1 MNKNIQSKKQKYN
14 AALAMAVLMTLGGFT
29 FGTNPTFAETNDKPV
44 WVGSY
49 NAGAYKDGIFVSNA
63 DTTDNLV
70 HIGADV
76 QTKVVNVTDSVTSN
90 NKAVYV
96 GAYDKL
102 VANEGVNISNINFHD
117 TTSTGEKHGLYVFG
131 ATVEAPTIRVDN
143 LTTDSTEALAG
154 LVAGTDVGYGMN
166 KETLKA
172 DSIYVGNVKSDTS
185 KYVYGSLLQGA
196 LWQSFHEG
204 QDNNLTIENITGGAD
219 NAIVGG
225 IEVQFANSTMSDCS
239 YDITGDTVISNIN
252 STQGSA
258 YGIMAKGS
266 STGSEAAYMHLNN
279 LKISDIHGK
288 DLSVGI
294 CGHVGDIIVD
304 NADINMTG
312 KDGYNG
318 LYAEPVADAEK
329 AAVNSFAVS
338 GSLVGNIKL
347 DNAEG
352 SYNIQGDILADRF
365 NLDKQVEVAIKQ
377 LEDPKTLEQLKE
389 QLKEGHP
396 DWTDEQVDDF
406 INNQVAD
413 LVNTL
418 KNSGHINLGGKLALY
433 GDVYAKCGGN
443 VNINL
448 TKDSIFEGQADN
460 YADCDTFCS
469 IVWRKADLDGLN
481 KSALYKL
488 FGFDSMQEQL
498 EMQGL
503 PIVGAGKI
511 DISMKD
517 DSIWKAHG
525 KSFVDTLNFKDG
537 GLVDMHAEDGSSIT
551 AGKVTGNGTFIM
563 NLSNNADKSDMLYV
577 KDFSEAGVQTIQAN
591 LKDGLKPEDLKG
603 MRFATTGGDDYKRN
617 PNEKFKVVLYKNQGV
632 NDVTYKVSNEAFN
645 VKNEKFDPEAT
656 ETNEKFNGGKDGAG
670 TYKPGNDYITAIF
683 SGQSFTRETV
693 DFEKIQ
699 QDVNNGTIEDWDDL
713 YDENGKFL
721 PQYIKKE
728 IIENPVKEGTNWYL
742 DTAVNT
748 TSNSGNIIKNAAALD
763 YANAVTTDTLNKRL
777 GEARYSNEGDGMWA
791 RVRHDRFGKTNR
803 YEGKN
808 TMTELGYD
816 WKRCDTSYGKHM
828 QGAAVNYT
836 TGSADYK
843 GVTGESSTKRYGL
856 SFYDTQLRETGHYL
870 DTVAKFGRVSNKFTL
885 EQEDENNV
893 KADYHNNY
901 YALSFEYGRKNPLE
915 NNWYVE
921 PQAQLQYTY
930 LASTDYRTSQSTD
943 VQLSGT
949 DSLIG
954 RVGFRI
960 GRELDDKTAF
970 YVDAN
975 AYHEFLGN
983 QDILASD
990 RTGIMNATTHNDG
1003 IWYEAGVGISGKL
1016 NKNTNGFVQFTKG
1029 FGSDVEHTWS
1039 FEGGLNFTF

>member
-1 MNKNIQSKKQKYN
+1 MYINEKKYNKMNKNIQSKKQKYN
-14 AALAMAVLMTLGGFT
+14 AALAMAVLMTF
-29 FGTNPTFAETNDKPV
+29 
-44 WVGSY
+44 
-49 NAGAYKDGIFVSNA
+49 
-63 DTTDNLV
+63 
-70 HIGADV
+70 
-76 QTKVVNVTDSVTSN
+76 
-90 NKAVYV
+90 
-96 GAYDKL
+96 
-102 VANEGVNISNINFHD
+102 
-117 TTSTGEKHGLYVFG
+117 
-131 ATVEAPTIRVDN
+131 
-143 LTTDSTEALAG
+143 
-154 LVAGTDVGYGMN
+154 
-166 KETLKA
+166 
-172 DSIYVGNVKSDTS
+172 
-185 KYVYGSLLQGA
+185 
-196 LWQSFHEG
+196 
-204 QDNNLTIENITGGAD
+204 
-219 NAIVGG
+219 
-225 IEVQFANSTMSDCS
+225 
-239 YDITGDTVISNIN
+239 
-252 STQGSA
+252 
-258 YGIMAKGS
+258 
-266 STGSEAAYMHLNN
+266 
-279 LKISDIHGK
+279 
-288 DLSVGI
+288 
-294 CGHVGDIIVD
+294 
-304 NADINMTG
+304 
-312 KDGYNG
+312 
-318 LYAEPVADAEK
+318 AEK

-603 MRFATTGGDDYKRN
+603 MRFATTGGDDCKRN

-803 YEGKN
+803 YEGKK

-870 DTVAKFGRVSNKFTL
+870 DTVVKFGRVSNKFTL

>member
-1 MNKNIQSKKQKYN
+1 
-14 AALAMAVLMTLGGFT
+14 MAVLMTLGGFT

-329 AAVNSFAVS
+329 AAVNSFAIS

-670 TYKPGNDYITAIF
+670 TYKPENDYITAIF

-808 TMTELGYD
+808 TLTELGYD

-856 SFYDTQLRETGHYL
+856 SFYDT
-870 DTVAKFGRVSNKFTL
+870 
-885 EQEDENNV
+885 
-893 KADYHNNY
+893 
-901 YALSFEYGRKNPLE
+901 
-915 NNWYVE
+915 
-921 PQAQLQYTY
+921 
-930 LASTDYRTSQSTD
+930 
-943 VQLSGT
+943 
-949 DSLIG
+949 
-954 RVGFRI
+954 
-960 GRELDDKTAF
+960 
-970 YVDAN
+970 
-975 AYHEFLGN
+975 
-983 QDILASD
+983 
-990 RTGIMNATTHNDG
+990 
-1003 IWYEAGVGISGKL
+1003 
-1016 NKNTNGFVQFTKG
+1016 
-1029 FGSDVEHTWS
+1029 
-1039 FEGGLNFTF
+1039 

>member
-1 MNKNIQSKKQKYN
+1 
-14 AALAMAVLMTLGGFT
+14 MAVLMTLGGFT

-131 ATVEAPTIRVDN
+131 STVEAPTIRVDN

-329 AAVNSFAVS
+329 AAVNSFAIS

-377 LEDPKTLEQLKE
+377 LEDPKTL
-389 QLKEGHP
+389 
-396 DWTDEQVDDF
+396 
-406 INNQVAD
+406 
-413 LVNTL
+413 
-418 KNSGHINLGGKLALY
+418 
-433 GDVYAKCGGN
+433 
-443 VNINL
+443 
-448 TKDSIFEGQADN
+448 
-460 YADCDTFCS
+460 
-469 IVWRKADLDGLN
+469 
-481 KSALYKL
+481 
-488 FGFDSMQEQL
+488 EQL

-632 NDVTYKVSNEAFN
+632 NDVTHKVSNEAFN

-699 QDVNNGTIEDWDDL
+699 QDVKNGTIEDWDDL

-893 KADYHNNY
+893 NADYHNNY

>member
-1 MNKNIQSKKQKYN
+1 M
-14 AALAMAVLMTLGGFT
+14 
-29 FGTNPTFAETNDKPV
+29 
-44 WVGSY
+44 
-49 NAGAYKDGIFVSNA
+49 
-63 DTTDNLV
+63 
-70 HIGADV
+70 
-76 QTKVVNVTDSVTSN
+76 
-90 NKAVYV
+90 
-96 GAYDKL
+96 
-102 VANEGVNISNINFHD
+102 
-117 TTSTGEKHGLYVFG
+117 
-131 ATVEAPTIRVDN
+131 
-143 LTTDSTEALAG
+143 
-154 LVAGTDVGYGMN
+154 
-166 KETLKA
+166 
-172 DSIYVGNVKSDTS
+172 
-185 KYVYGSLLQGA
+185 LQGA

-318 LYAEPVADAEK
+318 LYAEPVADAEN
-329 AAVNSFAVS
+329 AAVNSFAIS

-377 LEDPKTLEQLKE
+377 LEDPKTLEQL
-389 QLKEGHP
+389 
-396 DWTDEQVDDF
+396 
-406 INNQVAD
+406 
-413 LVNTL
+413 
-418 KNSGHINLGGKLALY
+418 
-433 GDVYAKCGGN
+433 
-443 VNINL
+443 
-448 TKDSIFEGQADN
+448 
-460 YADCDTFCS
+460 
-469 IVWRKADLDGLN
+469 
-481 KSALYKL
+481 
-488 FGFDSMQEQL
+488 

-525 KSFVDTLNFKDG
+525 KSFVDMLNFKDG

-632 NDVTYKVSNEAFN
+632 NDVTHKVSNEAFN

-699 QDVNNGTIEDWDDL
+699 QDVKNGTIEDWDDL

-893 KADYHNNY
+893 NADYHNNY

>member
-1 MNKNIQSKKQKYN
+1 
-14 AALAMAVLMTLGGFT
+14 MAVLMTLGGFT

-102 VANEGVNISNINFHD
+102 VANEGVNISNINSHD

-318 LYAEPVADAEK
+318 LYAEPVADAEN
-329 AAVNSFAVS
+329 AAVNSFAIS

-481 KSALYKL
+481 KSDLYKL

-591 LKDGLKPEDLKG
+591 LKDGLKAEDLKG

-656 ETNEKFNGGKDGAG
+656 ETNEKFNGGKDGTG

-683 SGQSFTRETV
+683 SGKEYTRQV
-693 DFEKIQ
+693 PDYEKSMLAQ
-699 QDVNNGTIEDWDDL
+699 LKGDNPYDDDNNVRPEYMKT
-713 YDENGKFL
+713 
-721 PQYIKKE
+721 E
-728 IIENPVKEGTNWYL
+728 IIENPIKEGTNWYL
-742 DTAVNT
+742 DTAVNN

-893 KADYHNNY
+893 NADYHNNY

>member
-1 MNKNIQSKKQKYN
+1 
-14 AALAMAVLMTLGGFT
+14 MAVLMTLGGFT

-304 NADINMTG
+304 NADINMPG

-377 LEDPKTLEQLKE
+377 LEDPKTL
-389 QLKEGHP
+389 
-396 DWTDEQVDDF
+396 
-406 INNQVAD
+406 
-413 LVNTL
+413 
-418 KNSGHINLGGKLALY
+418 
-433 GDVYAKCGGN
+433 
-443 VNINL
+443 
-448 TKDSIFEGQADN
+448 
-460 YADCDTFCS
+460 
-469 IVWRKADLDGLN
+469 
-481 KSALYKL
+481 
-488 FGFDSMQEQL
+488 EQL

-816 WKRCDTSYGKHM
+816 WKHCDTSYGKHM

-893 KADYHNNY
+893 NADYHNNY

>member
-1 MNKNIQSKKQKYN
+1 
-14 AALAMAVLMTLGGFT
+14 MAVLMTLGGFT

-304 NADINMTG
+304 NADINMPG

-318 LYAEPVADAEK
+318 LYAEPVANAEK
-329 AAVNSFAVS
+329 AAVNSFAIS

-377 LEDPKTLEQLKE
+377 LEDSKTLEQLKE

-433 GDVYAKCGGN
+433 GDVYA
-443 VNINL
+443 
-448 TKDSIFEGQADN
+448 
-460 YADCDTFCS
+460 
-469 IVWRKADLDGLN
+469 
-481 KSALYKL
+481 
-488 FGFDSMQEQL
+488 
-498 EMQGL
+498 
-503 PIVGAGKI
+503 
-511 DISMKD
+511 
-517 DSIWKAHG
+517 
-525 KSFVDTLNFKDG
+525 
-537 GLVDMHAEDGSSIT
+537 
-551 AGKVTGNGTFIM
+551 
-563 NLSNNADKSDMLYV
+563 
-577 KDFSEAGVQTIQAN
+577 
-591 LKDGLKPEDLKG
+591 
-603 MRFATTGGDDYKRN
+603 
-617 PNEKFKVVLYKNQGV
+617 
-632 NDVTYKVSNEAFN
+632 
-645 VKNEKFDPEAT
+645 
-656 ETNEKFNGGKDGAG
+656 
-670 TYKPGNDYITAIF
+670 
-683 SGQSFTRETV
+683 
-693 DFEKIQ
+693 
-699 QDVNNGTIEDWDDL
+699 
-713 YDENGKFL
+713 
-721 PQYIKKE
+721 
-728 IIENPVKEGTNWYL
+728 
-742 DTAVNT
+742 
-748 TSNSGNIIKNAAALD
+748 
-763 YANAVTTDTLNKRL
+763 NAV
-777 GEARYSNEGDGMWA
+777 AM
-791 RVRHDRFGKTNR
+791 
-803 YEGKN
+803 
-808 TMTELGYD
+808 
-816 WKRCDTSYGKHM
+816 
-828 QGAAVNYT
+828 
-836 TGSADYK
+836 
-843 GVTGESSTKRYGL
+843 
-856 SFYDTQLRETGHYL
+856 
-870 DTVAKFGRVSNKFTL
+870 
-885 EQEDENNV
+885 
-893 KADYHNNY
+893 
-901 YALSFEYGRKNPLE
+901 
-915 NNWYVE
+915 
-921 PQAQLQYTY
+921 
-930 LASTDYRTSQSTD
+930 
-943 VQLSGT
+943 
-949 DSLIG
+949 
-954 RVGFRI
+954 
-960 GRELDDKTAF
+960 
-970 YVDAN
+970 
-975 AYHEFLGN
+975 
-983 QDILASD
+983 
-990 RTGIMNATTHNDG
+990 
-1003 IWYEAGVGISGKL
+1003 
-1016 NKNTNGFVQFTKG
+1016 
-1029 FGSDVEHTWS
+1029 
-1039 FEGGLNFTF
+1039 

>member
-1 MNKNIQSKKQKYN
+1 
-14 AALAMAVLMTLGGFT
+14 MAVLMTLGGFT

-318 LYAEPVADAEK
+318 LYAEPVADAEN
-329 AAVNSFAVS
+329 AAVNSFAIS

-377 LEDPKTLEQLKE
+377 LEDPKTL
-389 QLKEGHP
+389 
-396 DWTDEQVDDF
+396 
-406 INNQVAD
+406 
-413 LVNTL
+413 
-418 KNSGHINLGGKLALY
+418 
-433 GDVYAKCGGN
+433 
-443 VNINL
+443 
-448 TKDSIFEGQADN
+448 
-460 YADCDTFCS
+460 
-469 IVWRKADLDGLN
+469 
-481 KSALYKL
+481 
-488 FGFDSMQEQL
+488 EQL

-893 KADYHNNY
+893 NADYHNNY

>member
-1 MNKNIQSKKQKYN
+1 
-14 AALAMAVLMTLGGFT
+14 
-29 FGTNPTFAETNDKPV
+29 
-44 WVGSY
+44 
-49 NAGAYKDGIFVSNA
+49 
-63 DTTDNLV
+63 
-70 HIGADV
+70 
-76 QTKVVNVTDSVTSN
+76 
-90 NKAVYV
+90 
-96 GAYDKL
+96 
-102 VANEGVNISNINFHD
+102 
-117 TTSTGEKHGLYVFG
+117 
-131 ATVEAPTIRVDN
+131 
-143 LTTDSTEALAG
+143 
-154 LVAGTDVGYGMN
+154 
-166 KETLKA
+166 
-172 DSIYVGNVKSDTS
+172 
-185 KYVYGSLLQGA
+185 
-196 LWQSFHEG
+196 
-204 QDNNLTIENITGGAD
+204 
-219 NAIVGG
+219 
-225 IEVQFANSTMSDCS
+225 
-239 YDITGDTVISNIN
+239 
-252 STQGSA
+252 
-258 YGIMAKGS
+258 
-266 STGSEAAYMHLNN
+266 MHLNN

-377 LEDPKTLEQLKE
+377 LEDPKTL
-389 QLKEGHP
+389 
-396 DWTDEQVDDF
+396 
-406 INNQVAD
+406 
-413 LVNTL
+413 
-418 KNSGHINLGGKLALY
+418 
-433 GDVYAKCGGN
+433 
-443 VNINL
+443 
-448 TKDSIFEGQADN
+448 
-460 YADCDTFCS
+460 
-469 IVWRKADLDGLN
+469 
-481 KSALYKL
+481 
-488 FGFDSMQEQL
+488 EQL

-645 VKNEKFDPEAT
+645 VKNEKFDPEAP

>member
-1 MNKNIQSKKQKYN
+1 
-14 AALAMAVLMTLGGFT
+14 MAVLMTLGGFT

-102 VANEGVNISNINFHD
+102 VANEGVNISNINSHD

-304 NADINMTG
+304 NADINMPG

-329 AAVNSFAVS
+329 AAVNSFAIS

-347 DNAEG
+347 DNAEV

-791 RVRHDRFGKTNR
+791 RVRHDRFGK
-803 YEGKN
+803 
-808 TMTELGYD
+808 
-816 WKRCDTSYGKHM
+816 
-828 QGAAVNYT
+828 
-836 TGSADYK
+836 
-843 GVTGESSTKRYGL
+843 
-856 SFYDTQLRETGHYL
+856 
-870 DTVAKFGRVSNKFTL
+870 
-885 EQEDENNV
+885 
-893 KADYHNNY
+893 
-901 YALSFEYGRKNPLE
+901 
-915 NNWYVE
+915 
-921 PQAQLQYTY
+921 
-930 LASTDYRTSQSTD
+930 
-943 VQLSGT
+943 
-949 DSLIG
+949 
-954 RVGFRI
+954 
-960 GRELDDKTAF
+960 KTA
-970 YVDAN
+970 
-975 AYHEFLGN
+975 
-983 QDILASD
+983 
-990 RTGIMNATTHNDG
+990 
-1003 IWYEAGVGISGKL
+1003 
-1016 NKNTNGFVQFTKG
+1016 TK
-1029 FGSDVEHTWS
+1029 VKTP
-1039 FEGGLNFTF
+1039 

>member
-1 MNKNIQSKKQKYN
+1 MYIKGKKYNKMNKNIQSKKQKYN
-14 AALAMAVLMTLGGFT
+14 AALAMAVLMTF
-29 FGTNPTFAETNDKPV
+29 
-44 WVGSY
+44 
-49 NAGAYKDGIFVSNA
+49 
-63 DTTDNLV
+63 
-70 HIGADV
+70 
-76 QTKVVNVTDSVTSN
+76 
-90 NKAVYV
+90 
-96 GAYDKL
+96 
-102 VANEGVNISNINFHD
+102 
-117 TTSTGEKHGLYVFG
+117 
-131 ATVEAPTIRVDN
+131 
-143 LTTDSTEALAG
+143 
-154 LVAGTDVGYGMN
+154 
-166 KETLKA
+166 
-172 DSIYVGNVKSDTS
+172 
-185 KYVYGSLLQGA
+185 
-196 LWQSFHEG
+196 
-204 QDNNLTIENITGGAD
+204 
-219 NAIVGG
+219 
-225 IEVQFANSTMSDCS
+225 
-239 YDITGDTVISNIN
+239 
-252 STQGSA
+252 
-258 YGIMAKGS
+258 
-266 STGSEAAYMHLNN
+266 
-279 LKISDIHGK
+279 
-288 DLSVGI
+288 
-294 CGHVGDIIVD
+294 
-304 NADINMTG
+304 
-312 KDGYNG
+312 
-318 LYAEPVADAEK
+318 AEK

-413 LVNTL
+413 LVNML

-632 NDVTYKVSNEAFN
+632 NDVTHKVSNEAFN

-699 QDVNNGTIEDWDDL
+699 QDVKNGTIEDWDDL

-828 QGAAVNYT
+828 QSAAVNYT

-893 KADYHNNY
+893 NADYHNNY

>member
-1 MNKNIQSKKQKYN
+1 M
-14 AALAMAVLMTLGGFT
+14 
-29 FGTNPTFAETNDKPV
+29 
-44 WVGSY
+44 
-49 NAGAYKDGIFVSNA
+49 
-63 DTTDNLV
+63 
-70 HIGADV
+70 
-76 QTKVVNVTDSVTSN
+76 
-90 NKAVYV
+90 
-96 GAYDKL
+96 
-102 VANEGVNISNINFHD
+102 
-117 TTSTGEKHGLYVFG
+117 
-131 ATVEAPTIRVDN
+131 
-143 LTTDSTEALAG
+143 
-154 LVAGTDVGYGMN
+154 
-166 KETLKA
+166 
-172 DSIYVGNVKSDTS
+172 
-185 KYVYGSLLQGA
+185 LQGA

-377 LEDPKTLEQLKE
+377 LEDPKTLEQL
-389 QLKEGHP
+389 
-396 DWTDEQVDDF
+396 
-406 INNQVAD
+406 
-413 LVNTL
+413 
-418 KNSGHINLGGKLALY
+418 
-433 GDVYAKCGGN
+433 
-443 VNINL
+443 
-448 TKDSIFEGQADN
+448 
-460 YADCDTFCS
+460 
-469 IVWRKADLDGLN
+469 
-481 KSALYKL
+481 
-488 FGFDSMQEQL
+488 

-577 KDFSEAGVQTIQAN
+577 KDFSEAGVQTIQAK

-603 MRFATTGGDDYKRN
+603 MRFATTCGDDYKRN

-632 NDVTYKVSNEAFN
+632 NDVTHKVSNEAFN

-699 QDVNNGTIEDWDDL
+699 QDVKNGTIEDWDDL

-893 KADYHNNY
+893 NADYHNNY

-960 GRELDDKTAF
+960 GRDLDDKTAF

>member
-14 AALAMAVLMTLGGFT
+14 AALAMAVLMTF
-29 FGTNPTFAETNDKPV
+29 
-44 WVGSY
+44 
-49 NAGAYKDGIFVSNA
+49 
-63 DTTDNLV
+63 
-70 HIGADV
+70 
-76 QTKVVNVTDSVTSN
+76 
-90 NKAVYV
+90 
-96 GAYDKL
+96 
-102 VANEGVNISNINFHD
+102 
-117 TTSTGEKHGLYVFG
+117 
-131 ATVEAPTIRVDN
+131 
-143 LTTDSTEALAG
+143 
-154 LVAGTDVGYGMN
+154 
-166 KETLKA
+166 
-172 DSIYVGNVKSDTS
+172 
-185 KYVYGSLLQGA
+185 
-196 LWQSFHEG
+196 
-204 QDNNLTIENITGGAD
+204 
-219 NAIVGG
+219 
-225 IEVQFANSTMSDCS
+225 
-239 YDITGDTVISNIN
+239 
-252 STQGSA
+252 
-258 YGIMAKGS
+258 
-266 STGSEAAYMHLNN
+266 
-279 LKISDIHGK
+279 
-288 DLSVGI
+288 
-294 CGHVGDIIVD
+294 
-304 NADINMTG
+304 
-312 KDGYNG
+312 
-318 LYAEPVADAEK
+318 AEK
-329 AAVNSFAVS
+329 AAVNSFAIS

-352 SYNIQGDILADRF
+352 KYNIQGDILADRF
-365 NLDKQVEVAIKQ
+365 NYDKQVEAAIKQ

-443 VNINL
+443 VSINL
-448 TKDSIFEGQADN
+448 TKGSIFEGQADN
-460 YADCDTFCS
+460 YADYDTFGS
-469 IVWRKADLDGLN
+469 LVWRKADLDGLN

-488 FGFDSMQEQL
+488 LYLDSMQEQL
-498 EMQGL
+498 KMQGL

-511 DISMKD
+511 DISMED
-517 DSIWKAHG
+517 CSLWKAHG

-537 GLVDMHAEDGSSIT
+537 GLVDMRAEDGSSIT

-699 QDVNNGTIEDWDDL
+699 QDVNNGTIEDWYDL

-885 EQEDENNV
+885 EQENENNV
-893 KADYHNNY
+893 NADYHNNY

>member
-1 MNKNIQSKKQKYN
+1 
-14 AALAMAVLMTLGGFT
+14 MAVLMTLGGFT

-63 DTTDNLV
+63 DTMDNLV

-204 QDNNLTIENITGGAD
+204 QDNNFTIENITGGAD

-239 YDITGDTVISNIN
+239 YDITGDNVISNIN

-377 LEDPKTLEQLKE
+377 LEDPKTLEQL
-389 QLKEGHP
+389 
-396 DWTDEQVDDF
+396 
-406 INNQVAD
+406 
-413 LVNTL
+413 
-418 KNSGHINLGGKLALY
+418 
-433 GDVYAKCGGN
+433 
-443 VNINL
+443 
-448 TKDSIFEGQADN
+448 
-460 YADCDTFCS
+460 
-469 IVWRKADLDGLN
+469 
-481 KSALYKL
+481 
-488 FGFDSMQEQL
+488 

-591 LKDGLKPEDLKG
+591 LKDGLKPEDSKG

-632 NDVTYKVSNEAFN
+632 NDVTHKVSNEAFN

-748 TSNSGNIIKNAAALD
+748 TSNSSNIIKNAVALD

-893 KADYHNNY
+893 NADYHNNY

-930 LASTDYRTSQSTD
+930 LASTEYRTSQSTD

>member
-1 MNKNIQSKKQKYN
+1 MYIKGKKYNKMNKNIQSKKQKYN
-14 AALAMAVLMTLGGFT
+14 TALAMAVLMTF
-29 FGTNPTFAETNDKPV
+29 
-44 WVGSY
+44 
-49 NAGAYKDGIFVSNA
+49 
-63 DTTDNLV
+63 
-70 HIGADV
+70 
-76 QTKVVNVTDSVTSN
+76 
-90 NKAVYV
+90 
-96 GAYDKL
+96 
-102 VANEGVNISNINFHD
+102 
-117 TTSTGEKHGLYVFG
+117 
-131 ATVEAPTIRVDN
+131 
-143 LTTDSTEALAG
+143 
-154 LVAGTDVGYGMN
+154 
-166 KETLKA
+166 
-172 DSIYVGNVKSDTS
+172 
-185 KYVYGSLLQGA
+185 
-196 LWQSFHEG
+196 
-204 QDNNLTIENITGGAD
+204 
-219 NAIVGG
+219 
-225 IEVQFANSTMSDCS
+225 
-239 YDITGDTVISNIN
+239 
-252 STQGSA
+252 
-258 YGIMAKGS
+258 
-266 STGSEAAYMHLNN
+266 
-279 LKISDIHGK
+279 
-288 DLSVGI
+288 
-294 CGHVGDIIVD
+294 
-304 NADINMTG
+304 
-312 KDGYNG
+312 
-318 LYAEPVADAEK
+318 AEK

-469 IVWRKADLDGLN
+469 IVWRKAYLDGLN

-828 QGAAVNYT
+828 QGAAVN
-836 TGSADYK
+836 
-843 GVTGESSTKRYGL
+843 
-856 SFYDTQLRETGHYL
+856 
-870 DTVAKFGRVSNKFTL
+870 
-885 EQEDENNV
+885 
-893 KADYHNNY
+893 
-901 YALSFEYGRKNPLE
+901 
-915 NNWYVE
+915 
-921 PQAQLQYTY
+921 
-930 LASTDYRTSQSTD
+930 
-943 VQLSGT
+943 
-949 DSLIG
+949 
-954 RVGFRI
+954 
-960 GRELDDKTAF
+960 
-970 YVDAN
+970 
-975 AYHEFLGN
+975 
-983 QDILASD
+983 
-990 RTGIMNATTHNDG
+990 
-1003 IWYEAGVGISGKL
+1003 
-1016 NKNTNGFVQFTKG
+1016 
-1029 FGSDVEHTWS
+1029 
-1039 FEGGLNFTF
+1039 

>member
-1 MNKNIQSKKQKYN
+1 MYIKEKKYNKMNKNIQSKKQKYN

-102 VANEGVNISNINFHD
+102 VANEGVNISNINFHN

-377 LEDPKTLEQLKE
+377 LEDPKTL
-389 QLKEGHP
+389 
-396 DWTDEQVDDF
+396 
-406 INNQVAD
+406 
-413 LVNTL
+413 
-418 KNSGHINLGGKLALY
+418 
-433 GDVYAKCGGN
+433 
-443 VNINL
+443 
-448 TKDSIFEGQADN
+448 
-460 YADCDTFCS
+460 
-469 IVWRKADLDGLN
+469 
-481 KSALYKL
+481 
-488 FGFDSMQEQL
+488 EQL

-893 KADYHNNY
+893 NADYHNNY

>member
-102 VANEGVNISNINFHD
+102 VANEGVNISNINSHD

-329 AAVNSFAVS
+329 AAVNSFAIS

-377 LEDPKTLEQLKE
+377 PEDPKTLEQLKE

-856 SFYDTQLRETGHYL
+856 SFYDT
-870 DTVAKFGRVSNKFTL
+870 
-885 EQEDENNV
+885 
-893 KADYHNNY
+893 
-901 YALSFEYGRKNPLE
+901 
-915 NNWYVE
+915 
-921 PQAQLQYTY
+921 
-930 LASTDYRTSQSTD
+930 
-943 VQLSGT
+943 
-949 DSLIG
+949 
-954 RVGFRI
+954 
-960 GRELDDKTAF
+960 
-970 YVDAN
+970 
-975 AYHEFLGN
+975 
-983 QDILASD
+983 
-990 RTGIMNATTHNDG
+990 
-1003 IWYEAGVGISGKL
+1003 
-1016 NKNTNGFVQFTKG
+1016 
-1029 FGSDVEHTWS
+1029 
-1039 FEGGLNFTF
+1039 

>member
-1 MNKNIQSKKQKYN
+1 
-14 AALAMAVLMTLGGFT
+14 MAVLMTLGGFT

-172 DSIYVGNVKSDTS
+172 DFIYVGNVKSDTS

-377 LEDPKTLEQLKE
+377 LEDPKTL
-389 QLKEGHP
+389 
-396 DWTDEQVDDF
+396 
-406 INNQVAD
+406 
-413 LVNTL
+413 
-418 KNSGHINLGGKLALY
+418 
-433 GDVYAKCGGN
+433 
-443 VNINL
+443 
-448 TKDSIFEGQADN
+448 
-460 YADCDTFCS
+460 
-469 IVWRKADLDGLN
+469 
-481 KSALYKL
+481 
-488 FGFDSMQEQL
+488 EQL

-748 TSNSGNIIKNAAALD
+748 TSNSGNIIKNAVALD

>member
-1 MNKNIQSKKQKYN
+1 
-14 AALAMAVLMTLGGFT
+14 MAVLMTLGGFT

-44 WVGSY
+44 LVGSY

-377 LEDPKTLEQLKE
+377 LEDPKTLEQL
-389 QLKEGHP
+389 
-396 DWTDEQVDDF
+396 
-406 INNQVAD
+406 
-413 LVNTL
+413 
-418 KNSGHINLGGKLALY
+418 
-433 GDVYAKCGGN
+433 
-443 VNINL
+443 
-448 TKDSIFEGQADN
+448 
-460 YADCDTFCS
+460 
-469 IVWRKADLDGLN
+469 
-481 KSALYKL
+481 
-488 FGFDSMQEQL
+488 

-591 LKDGLKPEDLKG
+591 LKDGLKPEDSKG

-748 TSNSGNIIKNAAALD
+748 TSNSGNIIKNAVALD

-893 KADYHNNY
+893 NADYHNNY

-930 LASTDYRTSQSTD
+930 LASTEYRTSQSTD

>member
-1 MNKNIQSKKQKYN
+1 M
-14 AALAMAVLMTLGGFT
+14 
-29 FGTNPTFAETNDKPV
+29 
-44 WVGSY
+44 
-49 NAGAYKDGIFVSNA
+49 
-63 DTTDNLV
+63 
-70 HIGADV
+70 
-76 QTKVVNVTDSVTSN
+76 
-90 NKAVYV
+90 
-96 GAYDKL
+96 
-102 VANEGVNISNINFHD
+102 
-117 TTSTGEKHGLYVFG
+117 
-131 ATVEAPTIRVDN
+131 
-143 LTTDSTEALAG
+143 
-154 LVAGTDVGYGMN
+154 
-166 KETLKA
+166 
-172 DSIYVGNVKSDTS
+172 
-185 KYVYGSLLQGA
+185 LQGA

-258 YGIMAKGS
+258 YGIMAKGF

-318 LYAEPVADAEK
+318 LYAEPVADAEN
-329 AAVNSFAVS
+329 AAVNSFAIS

-377 LEDPKTLEQLKE
+377 LEDPKTL
-389 QLKEGHP
+389 
-396 DWTDEQVDDF
+396 
-406 INNQVAD
+406 
-413 LVNTL
+413 
-418 KNSGHINLGGKLALY
+418 
-433 GDVYAKCGGN
+433 
-443 VNINL
+443 
-448 TKDSIFEGQADN
+448 
-460 YADCDTFCS
+460 
-469 IVWRKADLDGLN
+469 
-481 KSALYKL
+481 
-488 FGFDSMQEQL
+488 EQL

-577 KDFSEAGVQTIQAN
+577 KDFSEAGVQTIQAK

-603 MRFATTGGDDYKRN
+603 MRFATTCGDDYKRN

-632 NDVTYKVSNEAFN
+632 NDVTHKVSNEAFN

-699 QDVNNGTIEDWDDL
+699 QDVKNGTIEDWDDL

-893 KADYHNNY
+893 NADYHNNY

-930 LASTDYRTSQSTD
+930 LASTDYSTSQSTD

>member
-1 MNKNIQSKKQKYN
+1 MYIKGKKYNKMNKNIQSKKQKYN
-14 AALAMAVLMTLGGFT
+14 AALAMAVLMTF
-29 FGTNPTFAETNDKPV
+29 
-44 WVGSY
+44 
-49 NAGAYKDGIFVSNA
+49 
-63 DTTDNLV
+63 
-70 HIGADV
+70 
-76 QTKVVNVTDSVTSN
+76 
-90 NKAVYV
+90 
-96 GAYDKL
+96 
-102 VANEGVNISNINFHD
+102 
-117 TTSTGEKHGLYVFG
+117 
-131 ATVEAPTIRVDN
+131 
-143 LTTDSTEALAG
+143 
-154 LVAGTDVGYGMN
+154 
-166 KETLKA
+166 
-172 DSIYVGNVKSDTS
+172 
-185 KYVYGSLLQGA
+185 
-196 LWQSFHEG
+196 
-204 QDNNLTIENITGGAD
+204 
-219 NAIVGG
+219 
-225 IEVQFANSTMSDCS
+225 
-239 YDITGDTVISNIN
+239 
-252 STQGSA
+252 
-258 YGIMAKGS
+258 
-266 STGSEAAYMHLNN
+266 
-279 LKISDIHGK
+279 
-288 DLSVGI
+288 
-294 CGHVGDIIVD
+294 
-304 NADINMTG
+304 
-312 KDGYNG
+312 
-318 LYAEPVADAEK
+318 AEK

-352 SYNIQGDILADRF
+352 SYNIQGDIMADRF

-448 TKDSIFEGQADN
+448 TKDSIFEGQADK

-632 NDVTYKVSNEAFN
+632 NDVTHKVSNEAFN

-699 QDVNNGTIEDWDDL
+699 QDVKNGTIEDWDDL

-843 GVTGESSTKRYGL
+843 GVTGESSTKLYGL

-893 KADYHNNY
+893 NADYHNNY

>member
-1 MNKNIQSKKQKYN
+1 
-14 AALAMAVLMTLGGFT
+14 MAVLMTLGGFT

-258 YGIMAKGS
+258 YGIMAKGF

-329 AAVNSFAVS
+329 AAVNSFAIS

-377 LEDPKTLEQLKE
+377 LEDPKTL
-389 QLKEGHP
+389 
-396 DWTDEQVDDF
+396 
-406 INNQVAD
+406 
-413 LVNTL
+413 
-418 KNSGHINLGGKLALY
+418 
-433 GDVYAKCGGN
+433 
-443 VNINL
+443 
-448 TKDSIFEGQADN
+448 
-460 YADCDTFCS
+460 
-469 IVWRKADLDGLN
+469 
-481 KSALYKL
+481 
-488 FGFDSMQEQL
+488 EQL

-893 KADYHNNY
+893 NADYHNNY

>member
-1 MNKNIQSKKQKYN
+1 
-14 AALAMAVLMTLGGFT
+14 MAVLMTLGGFT

-102 VANEGVNISNINFHD
+102 VANEGVNISNINVHD

-131 ATVEAPTIRVDN
+131 STVEAPTIRVDN

-329 AAVNSFAVS
+329 AAVNSFAIS

-377 LEDPKTLEQLKE
+377 LEDPKTL
-389 QLKEGHP
+389 
-396 DWTDEQVDDF
+396 
-406 INNQVAD
+406 
-413 LVNTL
+413 
-418 KNSGHINLGGKLALY
+418 
-433 GDVYAKCGGN
+433 
-443 VNINL
+443 
-448 TKDSIFEGQADN
+448 
-460 YADCDTFCS
+460 
-469 IVWRKADLDGLN
+469 
-481 KSALYKL
+481 
-488 FGFDSMQEQL
+488 EQL

-632 NDVTYKVSNEAFN
+632 NDVTHKVSNEAFN

-699 QDVNNGTIEDWDDL
+699 QDVKNGTIEDWDDL

-893 KADYHNNY
+893 NADYHNNY

>member
-1 MNKNIQSKKQKYN
+1 
-14 AALAMAVLMTLGGFT
+14 MAVLMTLGGFT

-329 AAVNSFAVS
+329 AAVNSFAIS

-352 SYNIQGDILADRF
+352 SHNIQGDILADRF

-406 INNQVAD
+406 VNNQVAD

-551 AGKVTGNGTFIM
+551 EGKVTGNGTFIM

-699 QDVNNGTIEDWDDL
+699 QDVNNGTIEDWYDL

-828 QGAAVNYT
+828 
-836 TGSADYK
+836 
-843 GVTGESSTKRYGL
+843 
-856 SFYDTQLRETGHYL
+856 
-870 DTVAKFGRVSNKFTL
+870 
-885 EQEDENNV
+885 
-893 KADYHNNY
+893 
-901 YALSFEYGRKNPLE
+901 
-915 NNWYVE
+915 
-921 PQAQLQYTY
+921 
-930 LASTDYRTSQSTD
+930 
-943 VQLSGT
+943 
-949 DSLIG
+949 
-954 RVGFRI
+954 
-960 GRELDDKTAF
+960 
-970 YVDAN
+970 
-975 AYHEFLGN
+975 
-983 QDILASD
+983 
-990 RTGIMNATTHNDG
+990 
-1003 IWYEAGVGISGKL
+1003 
-1016 NKNTNGFVQFTKG
+1016 
-1029 FGSDVEHTWS
+1029 
-1039 FEGGLNFTF
+1039 

>member
-1 MNKNIQSKKQKYN
+1 M
-14 AALAMAVLMTLGGFT
+14 
-29 FGTNPTFAETNDKPV
+29 
-44 WVGSY
+44 
-49 NAGAYKDGIFVSNA
+49 
-63 DTTDNLV
+63 
-70 HIGADV
+70 
-76 QTKVVNVTDSVTSN
+76 
-90 NKAVYV
+90 
-96 GAYDKL
+96 
-102 VANEGVNISNINFHD
+102 
-117 TTSTGEKHGLYVFG
+117 
-131 ATVEAPTIRVDN
+131 
-143 LTTDSTEALAG
+143 
-154 LVAGTDVGYGMN
+154 
-166 KETLKA
+166 
-172 DSIYVGNVKSDTS
+172 
-185 KYVYGSLLQGA
+185 LQGA

-258 YGIMAKGS
+258 YGIMAKGF

-318 LYAEPVADAEK
+318 LYAEPVADAEN
-329 AAVNSFAVS
+329 AAVNSFAIS

-377 LEDPKTLEQLKE
+377 LEDPKTL
-389 QLKEGHP
+389 
-396 DWTDEQVDDF
+396 
-406 INNQVAD
+406 
-413 LVNTL
+413 
-418 KNSGHINLGGKLALY
+418 
-433 GDVYAKCGGN
+433 
-443 VNINL
+443 
-448 TKDSIFEGQADN
+448 
-460 YADCDTFCS
+460 
-469 IVWRKADLDGLN
+469 
-481 KSALYKL
+481 
-488 FGFDSMQEQL
+488 EQL

-577 KDFSEAGVQTIQAN
+577 KDFSEAGVQTIQAK

-603 MRFATTGGDDYKRN
+603 MRFATTCGDDYKRN

-632 NDVTYKVSNEAFN
+632 NDVTHKVSNEAFN

-699 QDVNNGTIEDWDDL
+699 QDVKNGTIEDWDDL

-893 KADYHNNY
+893 NADYHNNY

>member
-102 VANEGVNISNINFHD
+102 VANEGVNISNINSHD

-329 AAVNSFAVS
+329 AAVNSFAIS

-377 LEDPKTLEQLKE
+377 LEDPKTL
-389 QLKEGHP
+389 
-396 DWTDEQVDDF
+396 
-406 INNQVAD
+406 
-413 LVNTL
+413 
-418 KNSGHINLGGKLALY
+418 
-433 GDVYAKCGGN
+433 
-443 VNINL
+443 
-448 TKDSIFEGQADN
+448 
-460 YADCDTFCS
+460 
-469 IVWRKADLDGLN
+469 
-481 KSALYKL
+481 
-488 FGFDSMQEQL
+488 EQL

-551 AGKVTGNGTFIM
+551 EGKVTGNGTFIM

-699 QDVNNGTIEDWDDL
+699 QDVNNGTIEDWYDL

-828 QGAAVNYT
+828 
-836 TGSADYK
+836 
-843 GVTGESSTKRYGL
+843 
-856 SFYDTQLRETGHYL
+856 
-870 DTVAKFGRVSNKFTL
+870 
-885 EQEDENNV
+885 
-893 KADYHNNY
+893 
-901 YALSFEYGRKNPLE
+901 
-915 NNWYVE
+915 
-921 PQAQLQYTY
+921 
-930 LASTDYRTSQSTD
+930 
-943 VQLSGT
+943 
-949 DSLIG
+949 
-954 RVGFRI
+954 
-960 GRELDDKTAF
+960 
-970 YVDAN
+970 
-975 AYHEFLGN
+975 
-983 QDILASD
+983 
-990 RTGIMNATTHNDG
+990 
-1003 IWYEAGVGISGKL
+1003 
-1016 NKNTNGFVQFTKG
+1016 
-1029 FGSDVEHTWS
+1029 
-1039 FEGGLNFTF
+1039 

>member
-1 MNKNIQSKKQKYN
+1 M
-14 AALAMAVLMTLGGFT
+14 MTLGGFT

-102 VANEGVNISNINFHD
+102 VDNEGVNISNINFHD

-204 QDNNLTIENITGGAD
+204 QDNNFTIENITGGAD

-329 AAVNSFAVS
+329 AAVNSFAIS

-377 LEDPKTLEQLKE
+377 LEDPKTL
-389 QLKEGHP
+389 
-396 DWTDEQVDDF
+396 
-406 INNQVAD
+406 
-413 LVNTL
+413 
-418 KNSGHINLGGKLALY
+418 
-433 GDVYAKCGGN
+433 
-443 VNINL
+443 
-448 TKDSIFEGQADN
+448 
-460 YADCDTFCS
+460 
-469 IVWRKADLDGLN
+469 
-481 KSALYKL
+481 
-488 FGFDSMQEQL
+488 EQL

-836 TGSADYK
+836 TGSSDYK

-893 KADYHNNY
+893 NADYHNNY

>member
-102 VANEGVNISNINFHD
+102 VANEGVNISNINSHD

-377 LEDPKTLEQLKE
+377 LEDPKTLEQL
-389 QLKEGHP
+389 
-396 DWTDEQVDDF
+396 
-406 INNQVAD
+406 
-413 LVNTL
+413 
-418 KNSGHINLGGKLALY
+418 
-433 GDVYAKCGGN
+433 
-443 VNINL
+443 
-448 TKDSIFEGQADN
+448 
-460 YADCDTFCS
+460 
-469 IVWRKADLDGLN
+469 
-481 KSALYKL
+481 
-488 FGFDSMQEQL
+488 

-591 LKDGLKPEDLKG
+591 LKDGLKPEDSKG

-748 TSNSGNIIKNAAALD
+748 TSNSGNIIKNAVALD

-893 KADYHNNY
+893 NADYHNNY

-930 LASTDYRTSQSTD
+930 LASTEYRTSQSTD

>member
-1 MNKNIQSKKQKYN
+1 
-14 AALAMAVLMTLGGFT
+14 MAVLMTLGGFT

-102 VANEGVNISNINFHD
+102 VDNEGVNISNINFHD

-377 LEDPKTLEQLKE
+377 LEDPKTLEQL
-389 QLKEGHP
+389 
-396 DWTDEQVDDF
+396 
-406 INNQVAD
+406 
-413 LVNTL
+413 
-418 KNSGHINLGGKLALY
+418 
-433 GDVYAKCGGN
+433 
-443 VNINL
+443 
-448 TKDSIFEGQADN
+448 
-460 YADCDTFCS
+460 
-469 IVWRKADLDGLN
+469 
-481 KSALYKL
+481 
-488 FGFDSMQEQL
+488 

-699 QDVNNGTIEDWDDL
+699 QDVKNGTIEDWDDL

-893 KADYHNNY
+893 NADYHNNY

-930 LASTDYRTSQSTD
+930 LASTDYSTSQSTD

-1003 IWYEAGVGISGKL
+1003 IWYEAGVAFPV
-1016 NKNTNGFVQFTKG
+1016 N
-1029 FGSDVEHTWS
+1029 
-1039 FEGGLNFTF
+1039 

>member
-1 MNKNIQSKKQKYN
+1 M
-14 AALAMAVLMTLGGFT
+14 
-29 FGTNPTFAETNDKPV
+29 
-44 WVGSY
+44 
-49 NAGAYKDGIFVSNA
+49 
-63 DTTDNLV
+63 
-70 HIGADV
+70 
-76 QTKVVNVTDSVTSN
+76 
-90 NKAVYV
+90 
-96 GAYDKL
+96 
-102 VANEGVNISNINFHD
+102 
-117 TTSTGEKHGLYVFG
+117 
-131 ATVEAPTIRVDN
+131 
-143 LTTDSTEALAG
+143 
-154 LVAGTDVGYGMN
+154 
-166 KETLKA
+166 
-172 DSIYVGNVKSDTS
+172 
-185 KYVYGSLLQGA
+185 LQGA

-377 LEDPKTLEQLKE
+377 LEDPKTLEQL
-389 QLKEGHP
+389 
-396 DWTDEQVDDF
+396 
-406 INNQVAD
+406 
-413 LVNTL
+413 
-418 KNSGHINLGGKLALY
+418 
-433 GDVYAKCGGN
+433 
-443 VNINL
+443 
-448 TKDSIFEGQADN
+448 
-460 YADCDTFCS
+460 
-469 IVWRKADLDGLN
+469 
-481 KSALYKL
+481 
-488 FGFDSMQEQL
+488 

-525 KSFVDTLNFKDG
+525 KSFVDMLNFKDG

-632 NDVTYKVSNEAFN
+632 NDVTHKVSNEAFN

-699 QDVNNGTIEDWDDL
+699 QDVKNGTIEDWDDL

-893 KADYHNNY
+893 NADYHNNY

>member
-1 MNKNIQSKKQKYN
+1 
-14 AALAMAVLMTLGGFT
+14 MAVLMTLGGFT

-102 VANEGVNISNINFHD
+102 VANEGVNISNINSHD

-551 AGKVTGNGTFIM
+551 EGKVTGNGTFIM

-699 QDVNNGTIEDWDDL
+699 QDVNNGTIEDWYDL

-828 QGAAVNYT
+828 
-836 TGSADYK
+836 
-843 GVTGESSTKRYGL
+843 
-856 SFYDTQLRETGHYL
+856 
-870 DTVAKFGRVSNKFTL
+870 
-885 EQEDENNV
+885 
-893 KADYHNNY
+893 
-901 YALSFEYGRKNPLE
+901 
-915 NNWYVE
+915 
-921 PQAQLQYTY
+921 
-930 LASTDYRTSQSTD
+930 
-943 VQLSGT
+943 
-949 DSLIG
+949 
-954 RVGFRI
+954 
-960 GRELDDKTAF
+960 
-970 YVDAN
+970 
-975 AYHEFLGN
+975 
-983 QDILASD
+983 
-990 RTGIMNATTHNDG
+990 
-1003 IWYEAGVGISGKL
+1003 
-1016 NKNTNGFVQFTKG
+1016 
-1029 FGSDVEHTWS
+1029 
-1039 FEGGLNFTF
+1039 

>member
-1 MNKNIQSKKQKYN
+1 
-14 AALAMAVLMTLGGFT
+14 MAVLMTLGGFT

-377 LEDPKTLEQLKE
+377 LEDPKTLEQL
-389 QLKEGHP
+389 
-396 DWTDEQVDDF
+396 
-406 INNQVAD
+406 
-413 LVNTL
+413 
-418 KNSGHINLGGKLALY
+418 
-433 GDVYAKCGGN
+433 
-443 VNINL
+443 
-448 TKDSIFEGQADN
+448 
-460 YADCDTFCS
+460 
-469 IVWRKADLDGLN
+469 
-481 KSALYKL
+481 
-488 FGFDSMQEQL
+488 

-670 TYKPGNDYITAIF
+670 TYKPENDYITAIF

-856 SFYDTQLRETGHYL
+856 SFYDT
-870 DTVAKFGRVSNKFTL
+870 
-885 EQEDENNV
+885 
-893 KADYHNNY
+893 
-901 YALSFEYGRKNPLE
+901 
-915 NNWYVE
+915 
-921 PQAQLQYTY
+921 
-930 LASTDYRTSQSTD
+930 
-943 VQLSGT
+943 
-949 DSLIG
+949 
-954 RVGFRI
+954 
-960 GRELDDKTAF
+960 
-970 YVDAN
+970 
-975 AYHEFLGN
+975 
-983 QDILASD
+983 
-990 RTGIMNATTHNDG
+990 
-1003 IWYEAGVGISGKL
+1003 
-1016 NKNTNGFVQFTKG
+1016 
-1029 FGSDVEHTWS
+1029 
-1039 FEGGLNFTF
+1039 

>member
-1 MNKNIQSKKQKYN
+1 
-14 AALAMAVLMTLGGFT
+14 MAVLMTLGGFT

-329 AAVNSFAVS
+329 AAVNSFAIS

-377 LEDPKTLEQLKE
+377 LEDPKTL
-389 QLKEGHP
+389 
-396 DWTDEQVDDF
+396 
-406 INNQVAD
+406 
-413 LVNTL
+413 
-418 KNSGHINLGGKLALY
+418 
-433 GDVYAKCGGN
+433 
-443 VNINL
+443 
-448 TKDSIFEGQADN
+448 
-460 YADCDTFCS
+460 
-469 IVWRKADLDGLN
+469 
-481 KSALYKL
+481 
-488 FGFDSMQEQL
+488 EQL

-893 KADYHNNY
+893 NADYHNNY

-930 LASTDYRTSQSTD
+930 LASTDYSTSQSTD

>member
-1 MNKNIQSKKQKYN
+1 
-14 AALAMAVLMTLGGFT
+14 MAVLMTLGGFT

-196 LWQSFHEG
+196 LWQSFHEW

-329 AAVNSFAVS
+329 AAVNSFAIS

-488 FGFDSMQEQL
+488 L
-498 EMQGL
+498 AHC
-503 PIVGAGKI
+503 I
-511 DISMKD
+511 MK
-517 DSIWKAHG
+517 
-525 KSFVDTLNFKDG
+525 L
-537 GLVDMHAEDGSSIT
+537 
-551 AGKVTGNGTFIM
+551 
-563 NLSNNADKSDMLYV
+563 
-577 KDFSEAGVQTIQAN
+577 
-591 LKDGLKPEDLKG
+591 
-603 MRFATTGGDDYKRN
+603 
-617 PNEKFKVVLYKNQGV
+617 
-632 NDVTYKVSNEAFN
+632 
-645 VKNEKFDPEAT
+645 
-656 ETNEKFNGGKDGAG
+656 
-670 TYKPGNDYITAIF
+670 
-683 SGQSFTRETV
+683 
-693 DFEKIQ
+693 
-699 QDVNNGTIEDWDDL
+699 
-713 YDENGKFL
+713 
-721 PQYIKKE
+721 
-728 IIENPVKEGTNWYL
+728 
-742 DTAVNT
+742 
-748 TSNSGNIIKNAAALD
+748 
-763 YANAVTTDTLNKRL
+763 
-777 GEARYSNEGDGMWA
+777 
-791 RVRHDRFGKTNR
+791 
-803 YEGKN
+803 
-808 TMTELGYD
+808 
-816 WKRCDTSYGKHM
+816 
-828 QGAAVNYT
+828 
-836 TGSADYK
+836 
-843 GVTGESSTKRYGL
+843 
-856 SFYDTQLRETGHYL
+856 
-870 DTVAKFGRVSNKFTL
+870 
-885 EQEDENNV
+885 
-893 KADYHNNY
+893 
-901 YALSFEYGRKNPLE
+901 
-915 NNWYVE
+915 
-921 PQAQLQYTY
+921 
-930 LASTDYRTSQSTD
+930 
-943 VQLSGT
+943 
-949 DSLIG
+949 
-954 RVGFRI
+954 
-960 GRELDDKTAF
+960 
-970 YVDAN
+970 
-975 AYHEFLGN
+975 
-983 QDILASD
+983 
-990 RTGIMNATTHNDG
+990 
-1003 IWYEAGVGISGKL
+1003 
-1016 NKNTNGFVQFTKG
+1016 
-1029 FGSDVEHTWS
+1029 HT
-1039 FEGGLNFTF
+1039 

>member
-196 LWQSFHEG
+196 SWQSFHEG

-329 AAVNSFAVS
+329 AAVNSFAIS

-460 YADCDTFCS
+460 YADCDIFCS

-632 NDVTYKVSNEAFN
+632 NDVTHKVSNEAFN

-699 QDVNNGTIEDWDDL
+699 QDVKNGTIEDWDDL

-856 SFYDTQLRETGHYL
+856 SFYDT
-870 DTVAKFGRVSNKFTL
+870 
-885 EQEDENNV
+885 
-893 KADYHNNY
+893 
-901 YALSFEYGRKNPLE
+901 
-915 NNWYVE
+915 
-921 PQAQLQYTY
+921 
-930 LASTDYRTSQSTD
+930 
-943 VQLSGT
+943 
-949 DSLIG
+949 
-954 RVGFRI
+954 
-960 GRELDDKTAF
+960 
-970 YVDAN
+970 
-975 AYHEFLGN
+975 
-983 QDILASD
+983 
-990 RTGIMNATTHNDG
+990 
-1003 IWYEAGVGISGKL
+1003 
-1016 NKNTNGFVQFTKG
+1016 
-1029 FGSDVEHTWS
+1029 
-1039 FEGGLNFTF
+1039 

>member
-1 MNKNIQSKKQKYN
+1 
-14 AALAMAVLMTLGGFT
+14 MAVLMTLGGFT
-29 FGTNPTFAETNDKPV
+29 FGTNPTFADTNDKPV

-102 VANEGVNISNINFHD
+102 VANEGVNISNINSHD

-377 LEDPKTLEQLKE
+377 LEDPKTLEQL
-389 QLKEGHP
+389 
-396 DWTDEQVDDF
+396 
-406 INNQVAD
+406 
-413 LVNTL
+413 
-418 KNSGHINLGGKLALY
+418 
-433 GDVYAKCGGN
+433 
-443 VNINL
+443 
-448 TKDSIFEGQADN
+448 
-460 YADCDTFCS
+460 
-469 IVWRKADLDGLN
+469 
-481 KSALYKL
+481 
-488 FGFDSMQEQL
+488 

-591 LKDGLKPEDLKG
+591 LKDGLKPEDSKG

-656 ETNEKFNGGKDGAG
+656 ETNEKFNGAKDGAG

-748 TSNSGNIIKNAAALD
+748 TSNSGNIIKNAVALD

-893 KADYHNNY
+893 NADYHNNY

-960 GRELDDKTAF
+960 GRELDYKTAF

>member
-131 ATVEAPTIRVDN
+131 STVEAPTIRVDN

-266 STGSEAAYMHLNN
+266 STGSEAACMHLNN

-377 LEDPKTLEQLKE
+377 LEDPKTLEQL
-389 QLKEGHP
+389 
-396 DWTDEQVDDF
+396 
-406 INNQVAD
+406 
-413 LVNTL
+413 
-418 KNSGHINLGGKLALY
+418 
-433 GDVYAKCGGN
+433 
-443 VNINL
+443 
-448 TKDSIFEGQADN
+448 
-460 YADCDTFCS
+460 
-469 IVWRKADLDGLN
+469 
-481 KSALYKL
+481 
-488 FGFDSMQEQL
+488 
-498 EMQGL
+498 EMKGL

-748 TSNSGNIIKNAAALD
+748 TSNSGNIIKNAVALD

-893 KADYHNNY
+893 NADYHNNY

>member
-1 MNKNIQSKKQKYN
+1 MYINEKKYNKMNKNIQSKKQKYN
-14 AALAMAVLMTLGGFT
+14 AALAMAVLMTF
-29 FGTNPTFAETNDKPV
+29 
-44 WVGSY
+44 
-49 NAGAYKDGIFVSNA
+49 
-63 DTTDNLV
+63 
-70 HIGADV
+70 
-76 QTKVVNVTDSVTSN
+76 
-90 NKAVYV
+90 
-96 GAYDKL
+96 
-102 VANEGVNISNINFHD
+102 
-117 TTSTGEKHGLYVFG
+117 
-131 ATVEAPTIRVDN
+131 
-143 LTTDSTEALAG
+143 
-154 LVAGTDVGYGMN
+154 
-166 KETLKA
+166 
-172 DSIYVGNVKSDTS
+172 
-185 KYVYGSLLQGA
+185 
-196 LWQSFHEG
+196 
-204 QDNNLTIENITGGAD
+204 
-219 NAIVGG
+219 
-225 IEVQFANSTMSDCS
+225 
-239 YDITGDTVISNIN
+239 
-252 STQGSA
+252 
-258 YGIMAKGS
+258 
-266 STGSEAAYMHLNN
+266 
-279 LKISDIHGK
+279 
-288 DLSVGI
+288 
-294 CGHVGDIIVD
+294 
-304 NADINMTG
+304 
-312 KDGYNG
+312 
-318 LYAEPVADAEK
+318 AEK

-816 WKRCDTSYGKHM
+816 WKHCDTSYGKHM

-893 KADYHNNY
+893 NADYHNNY

-1039 FEGGLNFTF
+1039 F